1 MTKKLTLLFIAVLIL
16 FTNLTFGQ
24 NQTDSITFKKK
35 GIYLQNG
42 KILKPK
48 QLLEITKDNP
58 EAYALMKKAQTNYA
72 FANVFSFT
80 GGFIVGWQ
88 LGSLVGGGEP
98 NWGVAGAGVGVV
110 LIAIPFSSAYI
121 KHSQNAVDL
130 YNASLKKE

>member
-1 MTKKLTLLFIAVLIL
+1 MTKKLTLFTAILMLFASLS
-16 FTNLTFGQ
+16 FAQ
-24 NQTDSITFKKK
+24 NQTDSITVKKK
-35 GIYLQNG
+35 GVYLQNG

-48 QLLEITKDNP
+48 ELLEITKNNP

-80 GGFIVGWQ
+80 GGFMIGWQ
-88 LGSLVGGGEP
+88 LGSLIGGGEA
-98 NWGVAGAGVGVV
+98 NWGVAGAGAGTI

-130 YNASLKKE
+130 YNADLSKK